1 MDGMVLKIYSY
12 SSWTPIVNA
21 ICSKNLT
28 DKLLAK
34 KNQPTTASIASNSNN

>member
-21 ICSKNLT
+21 ICSKILT
-28 DKLLAK
+28 DKLLPK
-34 KNQPTTASIASNSNN
+34 KINQQPLQLL